1 MYINE
6 QFASLLHLAKY
17 KRSRVASTNIYGPI
31 MNGLNQPIMNGK
43 SLYVDFVTFVIDFII
58 INETCIYTIPAYIY
72 IPRAS
77 LIIIMQVAST
87 VKSLDQVQ
95 CRHGCI

>member
-17 KRSRVASTNIYGPI
+17 KRSRVASTNIY
-31 MNGLNQPIMNGK
+31 GLNQPIMNGK